1 MAVLGASG
9 GGGALPQIT
18 ISRSQ
23 TWIAP
28 QAGNIAIHVIGGGG
42 SGSISLYTG
51 AAFYNTAGAGA
62 GYCKKNSLAVSS
74 GDSFTIV
81 VGGGGD
87 SRIGADNSSA
97 NHQYG
102 ATGGNSTVAGP
113 GLSAT
118 LTANGGQAGF
128 KGDSPYYNQASAGG
142 TASGGDVNNQGGG
155 GRMGGGGAVGIYGT
169 GVAGNNLRSNTYG
182 ATCLGGTSDAGGYDG
197 VFDSASSGYGQIIG
211 GRGGIGMNTSSP
223 MQKQNMQVEDGGF
236 LCGGGSFMIPG
247 VAPSS
252 YNKQWAGNGGTGG
265 GGGCIGAHTGNSSS
279 LQSGRGGNGIVL
291 IQYLP

>member
-1 MAVLGASG
+1 MAVLGAAAA
-9 GGGALPQIT
+9 GALPQLT

-28 QAGNIAIHVIGGGG
+28 QAGNICIHVIGGGG
-42 SGSISLYTG
+42 SGSLSLYTG

-81 VGGGGD
+81 VGGGGG
-87 SRIGADNSSA
+87 SRNGPDAYSA

-128 KGDSPYYNQASAGG
+128 IGDSPYYNQASAGG

-155 GRMGGGGAVGIYGT
+155 GRMGGGGAVGIYGP
-169 GVAGNNLRSNTYG
+169 GVAGNNFRSNGTG

-197 VFDSASSGYGQIIG
+197 IFDSASSGYGQIIG

-247 VAPSS
+247 GAPGS
-252 YNKQWAGNGGTGG
+252 YEKQWAGNGGAGG
-265 GGGCIGAHTGNSSS
+265 GGGCVGAHTGNSGS